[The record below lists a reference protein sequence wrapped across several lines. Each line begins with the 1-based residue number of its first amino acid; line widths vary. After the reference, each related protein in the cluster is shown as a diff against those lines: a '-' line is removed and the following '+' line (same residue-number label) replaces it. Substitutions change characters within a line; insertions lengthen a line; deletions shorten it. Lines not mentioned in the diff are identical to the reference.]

1 MDKSSKVLLNHLIQ
15 QGGCEKMFFFNE
27 LDVLSSQLNLPT
39 EDVRANIRYLHDN
52 GYIDYQKT
60 KTGHTLTF
68 SLSHKGL
75 KYKDF
80 KIEAIKD
87 FLLKSVVVPIFVSI
101 ITALVTTG
109 ITLMLKDFL

>member
-1 MDKSSKVLLNHLIQ
+1 MDKSSKVLLNHLVQ
-15 QGGCEKMFFFNE
+15 HGGCEKMFFFNE

-68 SLSHKGL
+68 FYLIKVLNTKILRL
-75 KYKDF
+75 KP
-80 KIEAIKD
+80 
-87 FLLKSVVVPIFVSI
+87 LKTFY
-101 ITALVTTG
+101 
-109 ITLMLKDFL
+109 